1 MLEYQAVNLL
11 LPIYMYTI
19 KFFNL
24 EPSTV
29 SDTQR
34 RACLTFGAII
44 KNLRTNGNTTLALR
58 LANKLEE
65 ILGHHNECKLV
76 TTLEFLLK

>member
-44 KNLRTNGNTTLALR
+44 KNLRTNGNTTSALR
-58 LANKLEE
+58 LVNKLEE

-76 TTLEFLLK
+76 TTLGFLLK

>member
-58 LANKLEE
+58 LVNKLEE

>member
-1 MLEYQAVNLL
+1 
-11 LPIYMYTI
+11 MYTI
-19 KFFNL
+19 EILFLNL

-58 LANKLEE
+58 LVNKLEE

-76 TTLEFLLK
+76 TTLEFPFKMKTN

>member
-1 MLEYQAVNLL
+1 MLEYQTVNLL

-58 LANKLEE
+58 LVNKLEE

>member
-1 MLEYQAVNLL
+1 MLEYQAVNFL

-58 LANKLEE
+58 LVNKLEE

-76 TTLEFLLK
+76 TTLEFF

>member
-19 KFFNL
+19 RFFNL

-58 LANKLEE
+58 LVNKLEE